1 MTQYIFV
8 TGGVASSVGKGV
20 TVASIGR
27 ILKARGVRVSVQKL
41 DPYLNVD
48 PGTMSPYQHGEVF
61 VTEDGAETDLD
72 LGHYERFIDENL
84 SRHSNVTTGQ
94 VYSEV
99 IMKERRGDYLGGT
112 VQVIP
117 HITNEI
123 KRRIALAAKGS
134 NPDVLLVEV
143 GGTVGDIEGQPFL
156 EAIRQMR
163 KDVGRDNVMY
173 IHVTLVPSIGA
184 TGELK
189 TKPTQH
195 SVRDLRAIGIQPDAI
210 VLRADAPIDNALRE
224 KIALFTDVEKRAV
237 VPLTTAQSIY
247 QVPLMLEEAGFGQF
261 ICERLG
267 LNCDADLSQWHDMVN
282 RLVAPKEKLRI
293 GIVGKYVELP
303 DAYMSVREA
312 LVHAALHHNRD
323 IEVDWILSED
333 LERDRGFERLS
344 QVDGIVVP
352 GGFGDRGIEGKILA
366 AKYARVHNLPY
377 LGLCLGMQVMCIELA
392 RNVLESDE
400 PNSTEFHPGTKHP
413 IIDLMD
419 DQRGIADLGGTMRLG
434 AYPCRLEEG
443 SKAYAAYGTENISE
457 RHRHRFE
464 FNNHYREMLGNA
476 GMDYSGQSPDGNLVE
491 IAELRDHPF
500 MLGSQFHPEF
510 KSRPE
515 RPHPLFR
522 DFVAAAT
529 EFPRAGRQEKLL

>member
-1 MTQYIFV
+1 V
-8 TGGVASSVGKGV
+8 SS
-20 TVASIGR
+20 
-27 ILKARGVRVSVQKL
+27 
-41 DPYLNVD
+41 
-48 PGTMSPYQHGEVF
+48 
-61 VTEDGAETDLD
+61 
-72 LGHYERFIDENL
+72 
-84 SRHSNVTTGQ
+84 
-94 VYSEV
+94 
-99 IMKERRGDYLGGT
+99 
-112 VQVIP
+112 
-117 HITNEI
+117 
-123 KRRIALAAKGS
+123 
-134 NPDVLLVEV
+134 PDILLVEV

-210 VLRADAPIDNALRE
+210 VLRADSPIDNALRE
-224 KIALFTDVEKRAV
+224 KIALFTDVDKRAV
-237 VPLTTAQSIY
+237 VPMTTAQTIY
-247 QVPLMLEEAGFGQF
+247 QVPLMLEEAGFGKF

-267 LNCDADLSQWHDMVN
+267 LNREADLSQWKELVD

-303 DAYMSVREA
+303 DAYTSVREA
-312 LVHAALHHNRD
+312 LVHASLHHNRD
-323 IEVDWILSED
+323 LEVDWILSED
-333 LERDRGFERLS
+333 LEKDRGFERLS
-344 QVDGIVVP
+344 RVDGIVVP

-400 PNSTEFHPGTKHP
+400 PNSTEFDPGTQYP

-419 DQRGIADLGGTMRLG
+419 DQRSIADLGGTMRLG
-434 AYPCRLEEG
+434 AYPCNLEPG
-443 SKAYAAYGTENISE
+443 SKAHAAYGTDSISE
-457 RHRHRFE
+457 GHRHRFE
-464 FNNHYREMLGNA
+464 FNNKYREMLGNA
-476 GMDYSGQSPDGNLVE
+476 GMRYSGQSPDGQLVE

-500 MLGSQFHPEF
+500 MVGSQFHPEL

-522 DFVAAAT
+522 DFVRAAV
-529 EFPRAGRQEKLL
+529 EFPRDGKQGKLL